1 MVSYAALCE
10 LIHST
15 QCVEYILFQ
24 SLRKAILQCQ
34 YFNEVKAGM
43 AASLACRDARFST
56 SNACG
61 SRIILMTSG
70 PFPNAKKYD
79 LSTYAATESALR
91 GNKFN

>member
-1 MVSYAALCE
+1 MFMPVTLLSTSKGDSPKIISEYCICAIY
-10 LIHST
+10 LIKQRPT
-15 QCVEYILFQ
+15 FE
-24 SLRKAILQCQ
+24 A
-34 YFNEVKAGM
+34 KAGM